1 MLTLFPAKE
10 TPHEEGEMM
19 TIKKL
24 LGIAPGNHKGGN
36 SGNWT
41 FGWTPSQAS
50 ALSGNAQSNN
60 VKREAVQGSRQVG
73 VYGVLAIR
81 SR

>member
-1 MLTLFPAKE
+1 
-10 TPHEEGEMM
+10 M

-24 LGIAPGNHKGGN
+24 LGFASGSHKGGN
-36 SGNWT
+36 AGNWT

-50 ALSGNAQSNN
+50 ALSGNAKSNN
-60 VKREAVQGSRQVG
+60 GKRESTQDNRQVG

-81 SR
+81 SSR

>member
-1 MLTLFPAKE
+1 MLTLFPVKE
-10 TPHEEGEMM
+10 APHEKGEMM
-19 TIKKL
+19 SIKKL
-24 LGIAPGNHKGGN
+24 LGIAPANRNGGN
-36 SGNWT
+36 AGNWT

-50 ALSGNAQSNN
+50 ALSGKAKSNN
-60 VKREAVQGSRQVG
+60 VKRESAQGNRQVG